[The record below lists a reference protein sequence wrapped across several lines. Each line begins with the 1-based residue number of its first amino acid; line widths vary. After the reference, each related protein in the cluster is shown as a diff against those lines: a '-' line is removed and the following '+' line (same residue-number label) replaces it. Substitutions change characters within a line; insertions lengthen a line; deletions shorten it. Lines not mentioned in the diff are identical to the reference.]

1 MMKYLFI
8 LAVVMSFATSLS
20 AQTINEHTVVTG
32 ETLQSI
38 ATKYGVTVTELK
50 AANTGLNEYVFAG
63 MVLKLPSKQTGGKE
77 QVILPID
84 DLKDIIY
91 LKDGSELVAKVLSV
105 ETTEIKFEQYD
116 TDEPFTILKSDVTS
130 IRFEDGRV
138 SDFTVQP
145 KKSTTTKKKTTKR

>member
-50 AANTGLNEYVFAG
+50 AANTGLDEYVFAG
-63 MVLKLPSKQTGGKE
+63 MVLKLPSKQTGGNE

-116 TDEPFTILKSDVTS
+116 TDEPFTIFKSDVTS

>member
-1 MMKYLFI
+1 MKYLFI
-8 LAVVMSFATSLS
+8 LAVVMSFVTSLS

-50 AANTGLNEYVFAG
+50 AANTGLDEYVFAG
-63 MVLKLPSKQTGGKE
+63 MVLKLPSKTEGNE

-84 DLKDIIY
+84 NLKDIIY

-116 TDEPFTILKSDVTS
+116 TDEPFTIFKSDVTS